1 MKIRP
6 FFSVLFIIIF
16 LYIPNLFAQQQKEDF
31 KPLYITITK
40 LYSTTEDIDFED
52 WKNVEQEFFDKVTSK
67 IDLIVDHEI
76 LVNYDKNDWNEVIL
90 INTYKSWND
99 IEKARELRKEL
110 IKKAWPN
117 KEARYAF
124 FEKQNKH
131 FDLYYSNQIFK
142 STRLAKNFKKG
153 GQKKQKDPLIYY
165 IIENKLADYEYD
177 DSLEAYEKYIN
188 NVTYKNPLVKAY
200 LTYKHYVGPDSR
212 DFIQAYVVGSYADLQ
227 NSLDKDRELLAKL
240 FPNKKERDEFVDT
253 YHEGISNISATKIY
267 SNIPSMS
274 K

>member
-1 MKIRP
+1 MKIRS
-6 FFSVLFIIIF
+6 FFSVLLIITF

-31 KPLYITITK
+31 KPMYITITK
-40 LYSTTEDIDFED
+40 LYSTVEDVDFED
-52 WKNVEQEFFDKVTSK
+52 WKRTEQEFFDKITNK
-67 IDLIVDHEI
+67 IDLIVGHEI
-76 LVNYDKNDWNEVIL
+76 LVNYDKKDWNEVIL

-117 KEARYAF
+117 KEARYTF

-131 FDLYYSNQIFK
+131 FDFYYSNQIFK
-142 STRLAKNFKKG
+142 STRLAKNLKKDG
-153 GQKKQKDPLIYY
+153 LKKQKDPLLYY

-212 DFIQAYVVGSYADLQ
+212 DFIQAYVVDSYADLQ
-227 NSLDKDRELLAKL
+227 KSLDKDRELLEK
-240 FPNKKERDEFVDT
+240 FIPNKKERNDFIDT
-253 YHEGISNISATKIY
+253 YNEGILNISGIKIY